1 VKAIESGAHCCQL
14 RSIAD
19 SHGGNSEQVGGAV
32 GENSSRA
39 RETATVR
46 ERKRERERERN
57 KIAFTP
63 SASQLGL
70 SRSTHGKED
79 QGLSSKILKF
89 INHVTTRIQ
98 MDGRTG

>member
-19 SHGGNSEQVGGAV
+19 SHGGNGEQVGGAV

-39 RETATVR
+39 RERATV
-46 ERKRERERERN
+46 RERERERERD

-63 SASQLGL
+63 SPSQLGL

-89 INHVTTRIQ
+89 INHVTTRVQ
-98 MDGRTG
+98 LDERT